1 MDYLVCTAPAAQTGK
16 IHGSIIMMKAMVM
29 KKITDLRVK
38 REPLELLDLPVPEPA
53 GSEVLLRVLTCGVC
67 HTDIDEI
74 EGRTPPLRFPM
85 VPGHQVVGIVE
96 RMGPHARQ
104 FKKGDRAGVAWINSA
119 CGSCHYC
126 RDGEEN
132 LCDRF
137 VATGRDAHGGYAEY
151 AVVPEK
157 FAYPI
162 PDLYSDAE
170 AAPLLCAGA
179 IGYRSLRLTGM
190 RDGDA
195 LGLVGFGAS
204 GHIVLKLVKYQF
216 TGSKVYVFSRTEAE
230 RTFAKELGAAWAGN
244 FGDPCPEKL
253 RCAID
258 TTPAWGPVVST
269 LRNLEKGGRLI
280 INAIRK
286 EESDKDALL
295 SLDYSSD
302 LWLEKEIKSIANIT
316 RRDVEDFLRL
326 AAAAG
331 IRPEVQEYPLED
343 ANRALLELKER
354 KIRGA
359 KVLRISY

>member
-1 MDYLVCTAPAAQTGK
+1 MR
-16 IHGSIIMMKAMVM
+16 AMVM
-29 KKITDLRVK
+29 NEITDLREN
-38 REPLELLDLPVPEPA
+38 RNPLTRVDLPVPEPM
-53 GSEVLLRVLTCGVC
+53 GNEMLLRVLTCGVC

-74 EGRTPPLRFPM
+74 EGRTPPLRLPL
-85 VPGHQVVGIVE
+85 VPGHQVVGIVK
-96 RMGPHARQ
+96 RMGPDAHR
-104 FKKGDRAGVAWINSA
+104 FKIGDRAGVAWINSA

-126 RDGEEN
+126 RNGEEN
-132 LCDRF
+132 LCDGF

-162 PDLYSDAE
+162 PDLFSDAE

-179 IGYRSLRLTGM
+179 IGYRSLRLTNV
-190 RDGDA
+190 RDGDT

-204 GHIVLKLVKYQF
+204 GHIVFKLAAYQYP
-216 TGSKVYVFSRTEAE
+216 GSRVYVFSRTEAE
-230 RTFAKELGAAWAGN
+230 RIFAMELGAAWVGN
-244 FGDPCPEKL
+244 FGDACPEKL

-258 TTPAWGPVVST
+258 TTPAWGPIVSV
-269 LRNLEKGGRLI
+269 LKNLEKGGRLV

-286 EESDKDALL
+286 EEADKEALL
-295 SLDYSSD
+295 SIDYPAD
-302 LWLEKEIKSIANIT
+302 LWMEKEIKSVANIT

>member
-1 MDYLVCTAPAAQTGK
+1 MR
-16 IHGSIIMMKAMVM
+16 AMVM
-29 KKITDLRVK
+29 KEITDLRK
-38 REPLELLDLPVPEPA
+38 NKNPLMRVDLPVPEPV
-53 GSEVLLRVLTCGVC
+53 GNEVLLRVLTCGVC

-74 EGRTPPLRFPM
+74 EGRTPPLRLPV

-96 RMGPHARQ
+96 QMGPEAHL
-104 FKKGDRAGVAWINSA
+104 FKKGDRAGIAWINSA
-119 CGSCHYC
+119 CGSCHFC
-126 RDGEEN
+126 RNGEEN

-151 AVVPEK
+151 AVVHEK

-162 PDLYSDAE
+162 PDLFSDAE

-179 IGYRSLRLTGM
+179 IGYRSLRLTDM
-190 RDGDA
+190 HSGDT

-204 GHIVLKLVKYQF
+204 GHIVLKLAAYLYP
-216 TGSKVYVFSRTEAE
+216 GSRVYVFSRTEAE
-230 RTFAKELGAAWAGN
+230 RIFAMELGAAWAGN
-244 FGDPCPEKL
+244 FDDACPERL

-258 TTPAWGPVVST
+258 TTPAWGPIVSV
-269 LRNLEKGGRLI
+269 LRNLEEGGRLV

-286 EESDKDALL
+286 EEADKEALL
-295 SLDYSSD
+295 SIDYAAD
-302 LWLEKEIKSIANIT
+302 LWMEKEIKSVANIT
-316 RRDVEDFLRL
+316 RRDVEEFLRM

-359 KVLRISY
+359 KVLRVAS